1 MSENTIPALFEKQ
14 VKDYGTRLLFQ
25 RRDGWSWKQITWLDF
40 DREVKNIASF
50 LMDLGF
56 QKGDSALTVS
66 ANTLEAVSTEIAVYH
81 LGGKVVPLSSGTGLS
96 DIKEAAA
103 EKGIK
108 FVFIEDPSLLDT
120 ATEIVDEIPE
130 VLRAAFFR
138 DVKTKNEKVLN
149 FRSILKF
156 GLMKK
161 KKLEDELKKVSD
173 SVAPGDA
180 AAVFSG
186 SGGIITQ
193 GDILSAVEMIS
204 LSTNGI
210 GPEDQSFSYIA
221 SSSPYSKII
230 SYLNFYN
237 NTRAATAESREE
249 YYKDIPEVMPTVLY
263 ETREGLISLYNVS
276 QSAPGGLSPDMK
288 LKRNTGGRLKY
299 IFTDE
304 LPEPQIESVF
314 RSAGA
319 EFNIVPEPG
328 GADSK

>member
-1 MSENTIPALFEKQ
+1 MSENTIPALIEKQ
-14 VKDYGTRLLFQ
+14 VKDHGTRLLFQ

-56 QKGDSALTVS
+56 GKGDSALTVS
-66 ANTLEAVSTEIAVYH
+66 ANTLEAISTEVAVYH
-81 LGGKVVPLSSGTGLS
+81 LGGKLVPLSTGTGLS
-96 DIKEAAA
+96 DIKEAARGQ
-103 EKGIK
+103 GIK

-120 ATEIVDEIPE
+120 ASEIVEEAPNVI
-130 VLRAAFFR
+130 RAAFFR
-138 DVKTKNEKVLN
+138 DVKTKNEKVIN
-149 FRSILKF
+149 FRSMLKF

-161 KKLEDELKKVSD
+161 KKLEDELKKASQD
-173 SVAPGDA
+173 VAPADG
-180 AAVFSG
+180 AAVFG
-186 SGGIITQ
+186 ANAITQ
-193 GDILSAVEMIS
+193 GDILSAVEKIS
-204 LSTNGI
+204 SSTNGI

-249 YYKDIPEVMPTVLY
+249 FYKDIPEVMPTMLY
-263 ETREGLISLYNVS
+263 ETGEGLSSLYNES
-276 QSAPGGLSPDMK
+276 QSIPGGQSPDMK

-304 LPEPQIESVF
+304 LPEPQIEGVF
-314 RSAGA
+314 RAAGA
-319 EFNIVPEPG
+319 EFNIVPELSG
-328 GADSK
+328 TSSK